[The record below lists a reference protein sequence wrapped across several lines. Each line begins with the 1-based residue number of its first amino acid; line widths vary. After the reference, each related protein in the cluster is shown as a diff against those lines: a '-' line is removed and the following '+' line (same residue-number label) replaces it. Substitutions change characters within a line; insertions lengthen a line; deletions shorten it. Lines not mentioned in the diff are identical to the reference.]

1 MLVCHTDQAYL
12 ASILDALRWCL
23 MVVALTVTGTR
34 PCTKAT
40 GTALVSVETTVVGR
54 RLVLGN
60 LHSHSL
66 CVECE
71 KQGKLTQATVVD
83 HIVPHRGDQKL
94 FWDES
99 NWQPLCKPC
108 HDKKTWN
115 EDNNPTG
122 PVSRFSTK

>member
-1 MLVCHTDQAYL
+1 
-12 ASILDALRWCL
+12 

-40 GTALVSVETTVVGR
+40 GTALVSVDTTVVDR

-83 HIVPHRGDQKL
+83 HIVPHRGDR
-94 FWDES
+94 S
-99 NWQPLCKPC
+99 CSGMRA
-108 HDKKTWN
+108 
-115 EDNNPTG
+115 TG
-122 PVSRFSTK
+122 SRFASLVMIRRPPGTKITIQLVLCQDLAQNKMRSSAN